1 MPTTKE
7 ELENF
12 IKEYIKENLKVSV
25 FCNGS
30 GDGYMT
36 VNVNMSLD
44 GEELAVEHD
53 GFYLN

>member
-12 IKEYIKENLKVSV
+12 IKEYIKDNLKVSV
-25 FCNGS
+25 LCNGA
-30 GDGYMT
+30 GDGYMM
-36 VNVNMSLD
+36 VNVSLSLD
-44 GEELAVEHD
+44 DEEIAVEHD